1 MKPGMTPKWTLM
13 NILLPAAQDAIR
25 GVCCPNWWG
34 QIVFHGRWGLVRSID
49 QNMVKHISQQALK
62 PCSMIPCSTI
72 CPTPLWC
79 PSFSCCRPRRS
90 LCLPSAILASRKLWD
105 WCGWI
110 QQCRLMVMM
119 MMMYTSHQPP
129 RNPSLSRKLLR
140 HWRFPH
146 HLLLAVN
153 LSPYL
158 DLSWFWDVVCF
169 LDLVKKCSSQSFCFG
184 LYLWSFSHLGFGS
197 SPNLF
202 KKTMWIQGFKLWCL

>member
-1 MKPGMTPKWTLM
+1 M
-13 NILLPAAQDAIR
+13 NLNEYIASWRAGCWAR
-25 GVCCPNWWG
+25 GACCPNFWWG

-110 QQCRLMVMM
+110 QQWRLMVMM